1 MIRAAMLCVA
11 AVALL
16 VAGCNRD
23 GGNGQ
28 SGSTIR
34 IAVIPKGTTHEF
46 WKSVEA
52 GAKKAGE
59 ELNVQIIW
67 KGPLKED
74 EKNQQ
79 IGLVEQFVS
88 DGVSGIC
95 LAPLDDTALLAPVR
109 SAAAKKIPVVIY
121 DSALKGEVGRD
132 FVSFVATNNKLGGRM
147 AGEELIRV
155 LGDNKKVVLLRYKE
169 GSASTMEREAGFL
182 EAISRDPRIKI
193 IEQNRYAG
201 ATMGEAQTAAM
212 NMIDKLREAGG
223 IFCPNES
230 STMGM
235 LLALR
240 QNGLAG
246 KVTFIGFDASPPLL
260 EAVRKGEIHGLI
272 AQDPTGMGYK
282 AVQTMVKHLKGEKV
296 PDYIDTGCKP
306 ITKADLDRTL

>member
-1 MIRAAMLCVA
+1 MIRAAMLCMG
-11 AVALL
+11 ALAL
-16 VAGCNRD
+16 MLCGCNRD
-23 GGNGQ
+23 GGNAK
-28 SGSTIR
+28 SNSSIR

-59 ELNVQIIW
+59 ELKVEVIW

-79 IGLVEQFVS
+79 IAVVEQFVS

-95 LAPLDDTALLAPVR
+95 LAPLDDTALLAPVHG
-109 SAAAKKIPVVIY
+109 AGAKKIPVVIF
-121 DSALKGEVGRD
+121 DSALKGDVGKD
-132 FVSFVATNNKLGGRM
+132 FVSLVATNNKLGGKM
-147 AGEELIRV
+147 AGEELVRI

-182 EAISRDPRIKI
+182 EAIAKDPKI
-193 IEQNRYAG
+193 TLIEQNRYAG

-240 QNGLAG
+240 QNNLAG
-246 KVTFIGFDASPPLL
+246 KVKFIGFDASPPLL
-260 EAVRKGEIHGLI
+260 EAVKNDEIQGLI
-272 AQDPTGMGYK
+272 AQNPTNMGYT
-282 AVQTMVKHLKGEKV
+282 AVATMVKHLKGEKM
-296 PDYIDTGCKP
+296 PEYIDTGCKL
-306 ITKADLDRTL
+306 ITKNNP

>member
-1 MIRAAMLCVA
+1 MFRAAMLYL
-11 AVALL
+11 AVLALL
-16 VAGCNRD
+16 LTGCNRD
-23 GGNGQ
+23 GG
-28 SGSTIR
+28 SASKSSIR

-52 GAKKAGE
+52 GAKKAGD

-79 IGLVEQFVS
+79 IALVEQFVS

-95 LAPLDDTALLAPVR
+95 LAPLDDTALLAPVK
-109 SAAAKKIPVVIY
+109 SAANKKIPVVIY
-121 DSALKGEVGRD
+121 DSALKGEVGKD
-132 FVSFVATNNKLGGRM
+132 FVSFVATNNRVGGSM
-147 AGEELIRV
+147 AGEEMLRL
-155 LGDNKKVVLLRYKE
+155 LGANKKVVLLRYKE

-182 EAISRDPRIKI
+182 EAIAKDPQIKV
-193 IEQNRYAG
+193 IEQNRFAG

-235 LLALR
+235 LLALQ
-240 QNGLAG
+240 QNGLAK
-246 KVTFIGFDASPPLL
+246 KVVFIGFDVSPPLL
-260 EAVRKGEIHGLI
+260 EAVRNGEIQGLI

-282 AVQTMVKHLKGEKV
+282 AVQTMVKSLKGEKV
-296 PDYIDTGCKP
+296 PDYIDTGCKL
-306 ITKADLDRTL
+306 ITKASLQ

>member
-1 MIRAAMLCVA
+1 MIRAAMVCV
-11 AVALL
+11 VGMGLL
-16 VAGCNRD
+16 LGGCNRD
-23 GGNGQ
+23 GGN
-28 SGSTIR
+28 SSSNSSIR

-59 ELNVQIIW
+59 ELKVEIIW

-79 IGLVEQFVS
+79 IALVEQFTS
-88 DGVSGIC
+88 EGVSGIC
-95 LAPLDDTALLAPVR
+95 LAPLDDTALLAPVQ
-109 SAAAKKIPVVIY
+109 SAAGKKIPVVIF
-121 DSALKGEVGRD
+121 DSALKGQVGKD
-132 FVSFVATNNKLGGRM
+132 FVSLVATNNRLGGRM
-147 AGEELIRV
+147 AGEQLV
-155 LGDNKKVVLLRYKE
+155 KSLDKNKKVVLLRYKE

-182 EAISRDPRIKI
+182 EAIAKDPQITL
-193 IEQNRYAG
+193 IEQNRFAG
-201 ATMGEAQTAAM
+201 ATMSEAQTAAM

-240 QNGLAG
+240 QNNLAG

-260 EAVRKGEIHGLI
+260 EAVHNGEIQGLI
-272 AQDPTGMGYK
+272 AQDPAGMGYK

-296 PDYIDTGCKP
+296 PEYLDTGCKL
-306 ITKADLDRTL
+306 ITKTNLP

>member
-1 MIRAAMLCVA
+1 MIKSAMLCLA
-11 AVALL
+11 IAALL
-16 VAGCNRD
+16 FFGCNRD
-23 GGNGQ
+23 GNNR
-28 SGSTIR
+28 SGSSNIR

-52 GAKKAGE
+52 GARKAGD
-59 ELNVQIIW
+59 ELKVEIIW

-79 IGLVEQFVS
+79 IALVEQFVT

-95 LAPLDDTALLAPVR
+95 LAPLDDTALLASVQ
-109 SAAAKKIPVVIY
+109 SAAGKKIPVVIY
-121 DSALKGEVGRD
+121 DSALKGQAGKD
-132 FVSFVATNNKLGGRM
+132 FVSFVATNNRLGGKM
-147 AGEELIRV
+147 AGEQLLKL
-155 LGDNKKVVLLRYKE
+155 LGQNKNVVLLRYKE

-182 EAISRDPRIKI
+182 EAIAKNPQITLL
-193 IEQNRYAG
+193 EQNRYAG

-246 KVTFIGFDASPPLL
+246 KVIFVGFDASPPLL
-260 EAVRKGEIHGLI
+260 DAVRSNEIQGLI

-296 PDYIDTGCKP
+296 PDYIDTGCKL
-306 ITKADLDRTL
+306 ITKENLP